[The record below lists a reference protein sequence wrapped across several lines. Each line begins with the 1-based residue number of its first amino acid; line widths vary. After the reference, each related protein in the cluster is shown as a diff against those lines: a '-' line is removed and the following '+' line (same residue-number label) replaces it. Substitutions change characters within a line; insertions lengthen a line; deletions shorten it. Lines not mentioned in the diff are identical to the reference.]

1 MGYKDI
7 LKKYKSGE
15 LNEGEKA
22 KIEEEIEKVEAI
34 NEYLND
40 KIDEE
45 LFGTNKVEEYNLDE
59 MGKEQDELTINI
71 NKAINNKL
79 KKYAIIVASSVVTFI
94 MFIYIILSPIMNL
107 IFYNPAKEIKVN
119 NGSINQIAIP
129 IFAYMD
135 LHSVDRGFIY
145 KPKIE
150 KEGFGKY
157 QITLETQL
165 DSHFEKRTATIK
177 RGRLVNE
184 GDYGF
189 LYLGSG
195 MKWGT
200 FSFNRQVG
208 SDYKSEDRA
217 REIFD
222 DLKPT
227 TKVKVAISFKNNITV
242 KELCD
247 YMKKY
252 DKVGFFYAPVK
263 ISEVGYQGYTGITLG
278 RSGYGMTNF
287 YDKEKYPYLD
297 LLQYDGV
304 DIPPEIYEEHFM
316 TLLNYMNDQKKFNKV
331 IRSYFD
337 YESIVS
343 YVEQYG
349 IYSYGVVV
357 KGTVEEVKKLMED
370 ENYDDIFVLD
380 TWLTSYTN

>member
-1 MGYKDI
+1 MIMAKLTEQDI
-7 LKKYKSGE
+7 LNWNGPEDDYMNSDQLAFFRE
-15 LNEGEKA
+15 LLVK
-22 KIEEEIEKVEAI
+22 
-34 NEYLND
+34 
-40 KIDEE
+40 
-45 LFGTNKVEEYNLDE
+45 
-59 MGKEQDELTINI
+59 MQDELIQNASVTTGHLQEHES
-71 NKAINNKL
+71 APDPADRATQEEEYALELRTRDRERKL
-79 KKYAIIVASSVVTFI
+79 
-94 MFIYIILSPIMNL
+94 L
-107 IFYNPAKEIKVN
+107 AKV
-119 NGSINQIAIP
+119 Q
-129 IFAYMD
+129 
-135 LHSVDRGFIY
+135 
-145 KPKIE
+145 
-150 KEGFGKY
+150 
-157 QITLETQL
+157 
-165 DSHFEKRTATIK
+165 ATI
-177 RGRLVNE
+177 RSIDE

-189 LYLGSG
+189 LYPGSG
-195 MKWGT
+195 MKLGT

-227 TKVKVAISFKNNITV
+227 TKVKVAISFKNNITL

-337 YESIVS
+337 YESIIS